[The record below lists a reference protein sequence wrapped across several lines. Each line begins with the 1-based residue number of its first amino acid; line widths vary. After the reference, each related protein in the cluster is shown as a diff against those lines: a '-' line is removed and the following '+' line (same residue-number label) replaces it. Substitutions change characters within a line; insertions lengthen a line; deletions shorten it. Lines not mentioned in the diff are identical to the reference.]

1 MPARAMGHGHRE
13 SAARQRGSSK
23 QSRVQD
29 NSCASVAATVEPSK
43 ASLRAGRGGSACED
57 GDRSSESVVRRPG
70 KAPEGAVPGPSPG
83 RHAVAHSHRASSS
96 SIPPAAD
103 GFGAGTPEP
112 NP

>member
-1 MPARAMGHGHRE
+1 MPARAMGHGRRE

-57 GDRSSESVVRRPG
+57 GDRRSTERGRNGKRIEQRAIPRCSHSS
-70 KAPEGAVPGPSPG
+70 
-83 RHAVAHSHRASSS
+83 RAS
-96 SIPPAAD
+96 
-103 GFGAGTPEP
+103 GRR
-112 NP
+112 